1 MEKVSQACEQVLLL
15 LLLGFVGKHVLPERP
30 AEVEGLQHRVAVA
43 RVSELGRDGDGG
55 AESNQELRYRPGVLL
70 VCNTC
75 IHIKFNVF

>member
-30 AEVEGLQHRVAVA
+30 AEVEGLQHRVAVTC
-43 RVSELGRDGDGG
+43 VSELGRDGG
-55 AESNQELRYRPGVLL
+55 AESNQELRYRPAVLL